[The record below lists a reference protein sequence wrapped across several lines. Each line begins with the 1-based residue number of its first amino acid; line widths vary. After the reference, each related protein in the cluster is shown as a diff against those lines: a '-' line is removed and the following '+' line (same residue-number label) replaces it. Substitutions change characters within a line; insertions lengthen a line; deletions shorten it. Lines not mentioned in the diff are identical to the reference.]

1 MSKKIIKADDLN
13 INKINFSD
21 NIRTNKYSG
30 KSVYVNYDN
39 GPFRIQMPK
48 MSLPFGVSLY
58 KNPETGDEKHS
69 LELSWAD
76 VKPELLEKFK
86 KLESNVIDYVE
97 KNSKEFFKKQKSR
110 VVLEELYQSYL
121 KIAQD
126 DKGNP
131 IDKYAPRLKVKMYV
145 DGSNFNIDA
154 YDAEKVNGKYPR
166 IHLTKDN
173 IDDYMSKGA
182 KVETILQCSGI
193 WVVDQKFGISWV
205 LVQVKIHKNENKLI
219 GYAFE
224 DDSDAEEHAEDS
236 FEKLEE
242 QVHELEL
249 EEEHHENEE
258 EDEPVK
264 KRKQRG
270 KRDYL

>member
-1 MSKKIIKADDLN
+1 MIIKADDF
-13 INKINFSD
+13 ITNKINFSD

-86 KLESNVIDYVE
+86 NLESNVIDYVE
-97 KNSKEFFKKQKSR
+97 KNSKELFKKQKSR
-110 VVLEELYQSYL
+110 AVLEELYQSYL

-145 DGSNFNIDA
+145 DGNNFNVDA
-154 YDAEKVNGKYPR
+154 YDAEKVNGKYPK

-224 DDSDAEEHAEDS
+224 DDSDVEEQADDS

-242 QVHELEL
+242 QEHEPEQDNSFG
-249 EEEHHENEE
+249 EHHEE

-264 KRKQRG
+264 KRKQRV